1 MSLFGLAFL
10 LNSISLRAF
19 TVYMKIMLRLEISLR
34 SFAPKLAP
42 DLIWTLIMKLPY
54 TKVKFHPEVKSQTC
68 LSSLRVFSSLQY
80 KNSLKYKQVSSLL
93 TFFIC
98 LHNQLSSFN
107 SIIVQM
113 SEKRDSSNSKNEWLL
128 LSVTFTAKLELVFAL
143 TFENAFS

>member
-1 MSLFGLAFL
+1 MERRLF
-10 LNSISLRAF
+10 
-19 TVYMKIMLRLEISLR
+19 
-34 SFAPKLAP
+34 
-42 DLIWTLIMKLPY
+42 
-54 TKVKFHPEVKSQTC
+54 
-68 LSSLRVFSSLQY
+68 
-80 KNSLKYKQVSSLL
+80 L

-128 LSVTFTAKLELVFAL
+128 LSVTFTAKLELIFVL